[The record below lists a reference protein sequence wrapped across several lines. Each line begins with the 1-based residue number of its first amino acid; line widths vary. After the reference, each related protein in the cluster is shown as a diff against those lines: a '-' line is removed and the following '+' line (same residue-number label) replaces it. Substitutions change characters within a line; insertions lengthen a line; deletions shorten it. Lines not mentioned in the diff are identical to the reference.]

1 MNLQKMVLGGLR
13 QGLSALGRLLGM
25 VPAAWLI
32 LMGIVALPIAILS
45 VVVALVFF
53 ILLVLLAVLGLLFY
67 LLVWRPVFGSRRRQ
81 EKVIEAEYTVK
92 SEDDQ

>member
-1 MNLQKMVLGGLR
+1 MRKMVLGGLR
-13 QGLSALGRLLGM
+13 QWLRALGRLLGT
-25 VPAAWLI
+25 VPVGWLI
-32 LMGIVALPIAILS
+32 LMGIVALPIAILF

-53 ILLVLLAVLGLLFY
+53 VLLALLAVLGLLFY
-67 LLVWRPVFGSRRRQ
+67 LLVWRPVFGPRRRR